1 VKDQAAKI
9 VSLVVKDL
17 LKLAVGSARGHSAK
31 TVGLS
36 AKDRAAAPEK
46 TVKDQVADPVKI
58 AKDQVADPEKTVKD
72 QVADSVKSAKDPLV
86 KIEKDRVADLEKTA
100 THQIQ
105 EESAK
110 QSQYYLLGPAKYLHL
125 DWEQEARLQY
135 SQS

>member
-46 TVKDQVADPVKI
+46 TV
-58 AKDQVADPEKTVKD
+58 KDQVADPEKTVKD